1 MGILRYFS
9 VEKVRNNISVGI
21 CTPHTNRAV
30 AYLFA
35 SSAPYVLSVSYSVST
50 YSTTRFPFS
59 FWCKRQN
66 LNKVRG
72 LEPREQAT

>member
-1 MGILRYFS
+1 MLRYLS
-9 VEKVRNNISVGI
+9 VKKVRNYISVGI
-21 CTPHTNRAV
+21 CTPHTNLAV

-35 SSAPYVLSVSYSVST
+35 SSAPYVLSVGYSVST

-59 FWCKRQN
+59 FRYKREN
-66 LNKVRG
+66 RNKVRG